1 VHQQKRFGTSYKT
14 FMQGNNQKKKK
25 KLKQITTS
33 QISKKKIEVSS
44 FALIVKE
51 YDMLNLNVLIQG
63 LKEMTLKKKI

>member
-1 VHQQKRFGTSYKT
+1 MCIIKRDLGQATRPLCK
-14 FMQGNNQKKKK
+14 GKKKKKKKKK

-51 YDMLNLNVLIQG
+51 
-63 LKEMTLKKKI
+63 